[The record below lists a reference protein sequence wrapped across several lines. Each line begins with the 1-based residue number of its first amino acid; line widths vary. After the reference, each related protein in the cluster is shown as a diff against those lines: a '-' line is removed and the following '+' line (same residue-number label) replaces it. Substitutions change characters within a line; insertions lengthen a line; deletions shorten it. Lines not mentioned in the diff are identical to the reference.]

1 MVTKSKLIRTLTHL
15 WFPDWR
21 LRRRLPRS
29 ALRAIQTSIRS
40 SERRH
45 RGEIRFAVEASLP
58 LGLLRRGQ
66 TAAGRALDLFS
77 VLRVWDTEENNGV
90 LMYLLLADRDV
101 EIVADRGIHR
111 LVGAERWEAICLQM
125 EAAFRQGRFEAGCLR
140 GVEAIGAELER
151 HFPGHDASGNE
162 LPDRPAVL

>member
-1 MVTKSKLIRTLTHL
+1 MKLLRTIRHL

-29 ALRAIQTSIRS
+29 SLRAIQKAIR
-40 SERRH
+40 ETEARH

-90 LMYLLLADRDV
+90 LLYLLLADRDV

-111 LVGAERWEAICLQM
+111 QVGAERWEAICLQM
-125 EAAFRQGRFEAGCLR
+125 EQDFRADRFEAGCLL
-140 GVEAIGAELER
+140 GVREIGAELER
-151 HFPGHDASGNE
+151 HFAGDDPSGNE
-162 LPDRPAVL
+162 LPNRPVVV